1 MDMMR
6 TILNCLIDKYEKSKN
21 FVESNK
27 KIVDENKITRK
38 ISVKINKLFP
48 NYEDE
53 AEYKLFIQVNTAV
66 DTLALKEYIT
76 VTRKKNGLIDS
87 IVLNPDKLEEIYHF
101 LSRKPKS
108 ETNQQLISLLEH
120 YIAIEGSS
128 KPVERLENENH
139 KTTTLIRTPRND
151 PLESILEGV
160 LKNEVLSTFC
170 QAQIERIKSNK
181 KPEFFSGDLTEYA
194 NILKAVSELYQLSEE
209 TYVRDFS
216 VRVFGDSK
224 TFEKIKSKVISLLFH
239 YGDFPK
245 EEETILQELN
255 LVKNQGHIYIKGACR
270 IAING
275 QIIDFSHLSGDIGI
289 SSVLLD
295 NISRIEVSGNKVITV
310 ENLTTFNRFC
320 EENAM
325 IIYLGGYHNTHRRN
339 FIRKLYAQNPD
350 VLYYHYG
357 DIDAGGFYIL
367 LHLRN
372 KTDIHFL
379 PYHMDINTLQQ
390 YSRLTKPLTDNDRK
404 RLQNLLDSE
413 FSEVIQYMLENNC
426 KLEQEAL
433 DLT

>member
-1 MDMMR
+1 MNF
-6 TILNCLIDKYEKSKN
+6 ILNKLLDRYERSKN
-21 FVESNK
+21 FVQSNEIK
-27 KIVDENKITRK
+27 RK
-38 ISVKINKLFP
+38 ISVKINKIFP
-48 NYEDE
+48 KYDDE
-53 AEYKLFIQVNTAV
+53 AEYELFTQVNTAV
-66 DTLALKEYIT
+66 QALESKKFIT
-76 VTRKKNGLIDS
+76 ISVKKNSLIDS
-87 IVLNPDKLEEIYHF
+87 IILNPDKLEEIYAF

-108 ETNQQLISLLEH
+108 ETNQQLISLLEY

-128 KPVERLENENH
+128 KPTERFEHKNH
-139 KTTTLIRTPRND
+139 KTTPMIQTPSKNGSD
-151 PLESILEGV
+151 GLYEGV
-160 LKNEVLSTFC
+160 PKNEILSSFC
-170 QAQIERIKSNK
+170 QVQIERIKSNK
-181 KPEFFSGDLTEYA
+181 TPEFFNGDISEYA

-216 VRVFGDSK
+216 VCIFGDSK

-255 LVKNQGHIYIKGACR
+255 LVKNPGHIYIKGACR
-270 IAING
+270 ISING
-275 QIIDFSHLSGDIGI
+275 QMIDFSQFSGDIGI
-289 SSVLLD
+289 SSILLD
-295 NISRIEVSGNKVITV
+295 NISSIEVTGNKVITV
-310 ENLTTFNRFC
+310 ENLTTFNRFY

-339 FIRKLYAQNPD
+339 FIRKLYIQNPD
-350 VLYYHYG
+350 VVYYHYG

-372 KTDIHFL
+372 KTNIQFL
-379 PYHMDINTLQQ
+379 PYHMDIHTLRQC
-390 YSRLTKPLTDNDRK
+390 SCFTKPLTDNDKK

-413 FSEVIQYMLENNC
+413 FSEVVQYMLENNC

>member
-1 MDMMR
+1 MNYINF
-6 TILNCLIDKYEKSKN
+6 ILNYLLDKYERSKN
-21 FVESNK
+21 FVQN
-27 KIVDENKITRK
+27 DEIQRK
-38 ISVKINKLFP
+38 ISVKVNKIFPEYDDETEYELFT
-48 NYEDE
+48 
-53 AEYKLFIQVNTAV
+53 QVNTAV
-66 DTLALKEYIT
+66 QTLESEKFIT
-76 VTRKKNGLIDS
+76 ISKKKNGLTDS
-87 IVLNPDKLEEIYHF
+87 IILNSDKLEEIYIF

-108 ETNQQLISLLEH
+108 EINQQLLSLLED
-120 YIAIEGSS
+120 YA
-128 KPVERLENENH
+128 
-139 KTTTLIRTPRND
+139 D
-151 PLESILEGV
+151 
-160 LKNEVLSTFC
+160 KNTVLSSFC
-170 QAQIERIKSNK
+170 QSQTERIKSNK
-181 KPEFFSGDLTEYA
+181 KPKFFNGDITEYA

-216 VRVFGDSK
+216 VRIFGDSK

-245 EEETILQELN
+245 EETILQELN
-255 LVKNQGHIYIKGACR
+255 LVKNQGHVYIKGACR
-270 IAING
+270 ISING
-275 QIIDFSHLSGDIGI
+275 QMIDFSQFTGDIGI

-295 NISRIEVSGNKVITV
+295 NISKIEVSGNKVITV

-339 FIRKLYAQNPD
+339 FIKKLYVQNPD
-350 VLYYHYG
+350 ALYYHYG

-379 PYHMDINTLQQ
+379 PYHMDIDTLQQ
-390 YSRLTKPLTDNDRK
+390 YSRFTKPLTDNDRN

>member
-1 MDMMR
+1 MNYISF
-6 TILNCLIDKYEKSKN
+6 ILNYLLDKYERSKN
-21 FVESNK
+21 FVHN
-27 KIVDENKITRK
+27 DEIQRK
-38 ISVKINKLFP
+38 ISVKVNKIFP
-48 NYEDE
+48 KYQDE
-53 AEYKLFIQVNTAV
+53 AEYDLFTQVNTAIQ
-66 DTLALKEYIT
+66 TLESEKFIT
-76 VTRKKNGLIDS
+76 ISIKKNGIID
-87 IVLNPDKLEEIYHF
+87 IIILNTDKLNEIYLF

-108 ETNQQLISLLEH
+108 EINQQLISLLEH
-120 YIAIEGSS
+120 YIAIDAAS
-128 KPVERLENENH
+128 KPVERFKHKNH
-139 KTTTLIRTPRND
+139 KTIPLTQKPSRNG
-151 PLESILEGV
+151 SEGLYGGV
-160 LKNEVLSTFC
+160 PKNEVLDAFC
-170 QAQIERIKSNK
+170 QVQIERIKNNK
-181 KPEFFSGDLTEYA
+181 KPEFFSGDITEYA

-216 VRVFGDSK
+216 VRIFGDSK

-270 IAING
+270 ISING
-275 QIIDFSHLSGDIGI
+275 QMIDFSQFTGDIGI

-295 NISRIEVSGNKVITV
+295 NISKIEVSGNKVITV

-339 FIRKLYAQNPD
+339 FIRKLYIQNPD

-390 YSRLTKPLTDNDRK
+390 YSRLTKPLTDNDKK

>member
-1 MDMMR
+1 MNYISF
-6 TILNCLIDKYEKSKN
+6 ILNYLLDKYERSKS
-21 FVESNK
+21 FVQN
-27 KIVDENKITRK
+27 DEIQRK
-38 ISVKINKLFP
+38 ISVKVNKIFP
-48 NYEDE
+48 EYGDE
-53 AEYKLFIQVNTAV
+53 AKYELFTQVNTAV
-66 DTLALKEYIT
+66 QTLVSEKFIT
-76 VTRKKNGLIDS
+76 ISRKKNGLIDS
-87 IVLNPDKLEEIYHF
+87 IVLNSDKLEEIYVF

-120 YIAIEGSS
+120 YIAISGSDS
-128 KPVERLENENH
+128 LSERLEHKKH
-139 KTTTLIRTPRND
+139 KTTTLSRTPLYD
-151 PLESILEGV
+151 PLESISEGAA
-160 LKNEVLSTFC
+160 KNEVLSSFC
-170 QAQIERIKSNK
+170 QVQIERIKSNK
-181 KPEFFSGDLTEYA
+181 KPEFFSGDITEYA

-216 VRVFGDSK
+216 VRIFGDSK

-239 YGDFPK
+239 YGNFPK

-270 IAING
+270 ISING
-275 QIIDFSHLSGDIGI
+275 QMIDFSQFTGDIGI

-295 NISRIEVSGNKVITV
+295 NISKIEVSGNKVITV

-339 FIRKLYAQNPD
+339 FIRKLYVQNPD

-390 YSRLTKPLTDNDRK
+390 YSQFTKPLTDNDRK